1 MKTITASWF
10 KATLPCRHGR
20 SSGRKGDC
28 GDYQTRQAGGQA
40 CPRQPQDSEDIYRF
54 LRGKGAITGDVISPV
69 IENWG
74 SLKRWVPDRG

>member
-1 MKTITASWF
+1 MDEVQAERETVVIAKRGKPVAKLVPASQG
-10 KATLPCRHGR
+10 A
-20 SSGRKGDC
+20 D
-28 GDYQTRQAGGQA
+28 
-40 CPRQPQDSEDIYRF
+40 DIYGF